1 MLNAQVKE
9 KPTERERMSKK
20 VVSGRTPSRVKLLV
34 EICLLHV
41 VATESTVRSHGLFIN
56 QSVNRVAQNIGLCIK
71 AQ

>member
-41 VATESTVRSHGLFIN
+41 VATESTVRSHGLSIN
-56 QSVNRVAQNIGLCIK
+56 Q
-71 AQ
+71 